1 MAEDVLVIC
10 PLLKTCM
17 DVLEETYSVH
27 RYWKAAD
34 KAALLAEIGP
44 GLRAVATDGHHG
56 VPTDVMEAAPGLG
69 VVASLGVGYDG
80 IDIDACRARGIQV
93 GYTPDVLN
101 DAVAELTL
109 GMMLALSRR
118 IVETD
123 RYVRDGRWITEGA
136 HPFATELTGRT
147 AGIVGL
153 GRIGKEI
160 AVRCQAMKMQVV
172 YHGRSEQAHQP
183 YTFYSDLTDMA
194 QDSDW
199 LILIAPG
206 GAGTRH
212 IVNRQVLEALGPEG
226 RLVNVARGSLIDEPV
241 LVEMLQ
247 SGSIAGAALDVFD
260 AEPKVPEALFALDN
274 VVLSPHQGSATD
286 KTRFGMGDL
295 VVRNLAAYF
304 AGRPLVTPVP

>member
-1 MAEDVLVIC
+1 MTEDVLVIC
-10 PLLKTCM
+10 PLLKSCM
-17 DVLEETYSVH
+17 AALERDYRVH
-27 RYWKAAD
+27 RYWQIED
-34 KAALLAEIGP
+34 KAGLLREIGP

-56 VPTDVMEAAPGLG
+56 VPVDVMEAAPELG

-80 IDIDACRARGIQV
+80 VDIEACRQRGIQV

-118 IVETD
+118 IVEADT
-123 RYVRDGRWITEGA
+123 YVRAGRWLAEGA

-160 AVRCQAMKMQVV
+160 AIRCQAMKMQVV

-183 YTFYSDLTDMA
+183 YPYYSDLTEMA
-194 QDSDW
+194 RASDW

-212 IVNRQVLEALGPEG
+212 IVNRQVLEALGSGG
-226 RLVNVARGSLIDEPV
+226 RLVNIARGSLVDEPV

-247 SGSIAGAALDVFD
+247 SGAIAGAALDVFE
-260 AEPKVPEALFALDN
+260 AEPKVPEALFTLDN

-286 KTRFGMGDL
+286 KTRFDMGDL

>member
-1 MAEDVLVIC
+1 MPEDVLVIC

-17 DVLEETYSVH
+17 DVLEQTYRVH
-27 RYWKAAD
+27 RYWQAED
-34 KAALLAEIGP
+34 KTALLAEIGP

-56 VPTDVMEAAPGLG
+56 VPDDVMAAAPKLG

-101 DAVAELTL
+101 DAVAELTI

-118 IVETD
+118 IVEAD
-123 RYVRDGRWITEGA
+123 RYVRAGRWSKEGA
-136 HPFATELTGRT
+136 FPFASELTGRT

-160 AVRCQAMKMQVV
+160 ASRCQAMKMQVV
-172 YHGRSEQAHQP
+172 YHGRSEQKYQP
-183 YTFYSDLTDMA
+183 YRFYGNLTEMA
-194 QDSDW
+194 AVSDW

-212 IVNRQVLEALGPEG
+212 IVNRQVLDALGPDG
-226 RLVNVARGSLIDEPV
+226 RIVNVARGSLIDEDV
-241 LVEMLQ
+241 LVEMLAA
-247 SGSIAGAALDVFD
+247 GSIAGAALDVFD
-260 AEPKVPEALFALDN
+260 AEPSVPEALLALDN

-286 KTRFGMGDL
+286 KTRYDMGDL
-295 VVRNLAAYF
+295 VVRNLSAYF
-304 AGRPLVTPVP
+304 EGRPLVTPVP

>member
-1 MAEDVLVIC
+1 MTEDVLVIC
-10 PLLKTCM
+10 PLLKSCM
-17 DVLEETYSVH
+17 TALERDYRVH
-27 RYWKAAD
+27 RYWQTED
-34 KAALLAEIGP
+34 KAALLAQIGP
-44 GLRAVATDGHHG
+44 NLRAVATDGHHG
-56 VPTDVMEAAPGLG
+56 VPADVMAAAPQLG

-118 IVETD
+118 IVEAD
-123 RYVRDGRWITEGA
+123 RYVRAGRWVAEGA
-136 HPFATELTGRT
+136 HPFASELTGRT

-172 YHGRSEQAHQP
+172 YHGRSEQTHQP
-183 YTFYSDLTDMA
+183 YPYFADLTEMA
-194 QDSDW
+194 RESDW

-226 RLVNVARGSLIDEPV
+226 RLLNVARGSLVDEPV

-247 SGSIAGAALDVFD
+247 TGGIAGAALDVFE
-260 AEPKVPEALFALDN
+260 AEPSVPEALFGLDN

-286 KTRFGMGDL
+286 KTRYDMGDL

>member
-1 MAEDVLVIC
+1 MTEDVLVIC
-10 PLLKTCM
+10 PLLKSCM
-17 DVLEETYSVH
+17 DALERDYRVH
-27 RYWKAAD
+27 RYWTAED
-34 KAALLAEIGP
+34 KAALLGEIGP

-56 VPTDVMEAAPGLG
+56 VPAEVMDAAPGLG

-80 IDIDACRARGIQV
+80 IDIDACRARGIAV
-93 GYTPDVLN
+93 AYTPDVLN

-109 GMMLALSRR
+109 GLMLALSRR

-123 RYVRDGRWITEGA
+123 RYVRAGRWMAEGA

-160 AVRCQAMKMQVV
+160 AARCQAMKMRVV
-172 YHGRSEQAHQP
+172 YHGRTEQAHQP
-183 YTFYSDLTDMA
+183 YAYYRDLTEMA
-194 QDSDW
+194 RDSDW

-206 GAGTRH
+206 GVGTQH
-212 IVNRQVLEALGPEG
+212 IVNRSVLEALGPDG
-226 RLVNVARGSLIDEPV
+226 RLVNIARGSLIDEPV

-247 SGSIAGAALDVFD
+247 SGGIAGAALDVFD
-260 AEPKVPEALFALDN
+260 AEPRVPEALFSLDN

-286 KTRFGMGDL
+286 KTRFDMGDL

-304 AGRPLVTPVP
+304 EGRALVTPVP